1 FSNSYISLS
10 VNKFIYFQFSFY
22 FFLGIQKRSAFFVG
36 SRYGRSG
43 STTYD
48 ESLKS
53 RRIFIVP
60 RNEHF
65 FLGSRYGKRSGKYLR
80 LMRGINMLIVRKG
93 FGNNGKERTLYLSFI
108 IILILMRNT

>member
-1 FSNSYISLS
+1 MKSAISLPS
-10 VNKFIYFQFSFY
+10 DQFYDSKRIGNIA
-22 FFLGIQKRSAFFVG
+22 GIQKRPAFFVG

-43 STTYD
+43 STAYD

-65 FLGSRYGKRSGKYLR
+65 FLGSRYGKRGGKYLR
-80 LMRGINMLIVRKG
+80 LTRGINMLIVRKG
-93 FGNNGKERTLYLSFI
+93 FGNSGKERTLYLSFI
-108 IILILMRNT
+108 IIHILMRNT

>member
-1 FSNSYISLS
+1 MS
-10 VNKFIYFQFSFY
+10 IYEWDLFKPGS
-22 FFLGIQKRSAFFVG
+22 QKRTAFFVG

-48 ESLKS
+48 ESIKS

-65 FLGSRYGKRSGKYLR
+65 FLGSRYGKRSGKYLPTYE
-80 LMRGINMLIVRKG
+80 
-93 FGNNGKERTLYLSFI
+93 GNKHADSPERIWKQLERTNSKLKLYNHALSDAKF
-108 IILILMRNT
+108 

>member
-1 FSNSYISLS
+1 MLFLFYI
-10 VNKFIYFQFSFY
+10 
-22 FFLGIQKRSAFFVG
+22 FLGSQKRTAFFVG

-48 ESLKS
+48 ESIKS

-80 LMRGINMLIVRKG
+80 LTREINMQTVRNG
-93 FGNNGKERTLYLSFI
+93 FGNSWKERTPNLSYTIMLF
-108 IILILMRNT
+108 LMRNSKLVYKSNINVETPRY